1 MFSKNGEISPN
12 LVTPDLLIWT
22 TMANTKHV
30 ICPISTKTILA
41 HLCDGFPRERYFGFE
56 RRRDVQEVSD
66 QGVDVVGRPRNK
78 KDGLVR

>member
-1 MFSKNGEISPN
+1 MFAQNGEISPN
-12 LVTPDLLIWT
+12 LVTLDLQIWT

-30 ICPISTKTILA
+30 IGPIRTKTIVA
-41 HLCDGFPRERYFGFE
+41 HLCDRFPRERDFGLE